1 MYVVWLTRR
10 LVSVSLNLRH
20 CFCIH
25 QLGHLVALLLVT
37 SCQSQYS
44 WTYLL
49 YLNQGSNMCGI
60 NNYAT
65 YTDAAPVGSVYKPP
79 TKQPV
84 APPSVPVVPRTAA
97 PVAKPVTPPTPAPV
111 ARVTSVP
118 TRGANPVIYLTR
130 RPSRSRSP
138 SSPRKLEKKS
148 V

>member
-10 LVSVSLNLRH
+10 LLSSL
-20 CFCIH
+20 FTF
-25 QLGHLVALLLVT
+25 GHLVTLLLVI

-44 WTYLL
+44 LTYLL

-60 NNYAT
+60 DNYAT
-65 YTDAAPVGSVYKPP
+65 YTDAAPVGSVYIPP

-84 APPSVPVVPRTAA
+84 APPSVPVVPRTAS
-97 PVAKPVTPPTPAPV
+97 PSAKPVTPPTPAPVIKPV

-138 SSPRKLEKKS
+138 TSPRKLEKKS